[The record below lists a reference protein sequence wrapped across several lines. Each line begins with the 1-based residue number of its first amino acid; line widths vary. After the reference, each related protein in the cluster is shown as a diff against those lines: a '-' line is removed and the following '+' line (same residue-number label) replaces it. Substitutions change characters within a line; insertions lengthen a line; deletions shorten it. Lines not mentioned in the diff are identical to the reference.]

1 MIRAWIQCFV
11 KNGKFADCRGDGNGK
26 TVWLSNSLGMSQS
39 RRSHRL
45 PKAHLVLSNT
55 NQSNDARLST
65 AVLSRGKILPPF
77 AASFGRQFRFACGT
91 LAPPL
96 REISRRFSSSIEAKP
111 RFDVLVAII
120 DLHRCA

>member
-1 MIRAWIQCFV
+1 MIRAWLQCFV

-55 NQSNDARLST
+55 NQSNDARLGT

-77 AASFGRQFRFACGT
+77 AASFGRQFMVLGKAALRMWHARSAFAGDFS
-91 LAPPL
+91 PL
-96 REISRRFSSSIEAKP
+96 LFI
-111 RFDVLVAII
+111 
-120 DLHRCA
+120 HRSKATI